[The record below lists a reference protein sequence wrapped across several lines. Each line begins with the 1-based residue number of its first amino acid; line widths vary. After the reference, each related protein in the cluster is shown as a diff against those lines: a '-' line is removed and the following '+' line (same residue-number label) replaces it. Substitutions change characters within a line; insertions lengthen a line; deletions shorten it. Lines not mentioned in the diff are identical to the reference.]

1 MAEKEQLKMPVI
13 TLVRHAEAT
22 HNAAFNE
29 TKSDFVFM
37 DAKHQDAHLTE
48 KGVNQATEV
57 GKDLEMT
64 SFDAVFCSP
73 LTRCIQTME
82 CIIPFFYDKSV
93 ITLHDNLLEKQST
106 KHICN
111 KRKTRTELI
120 ELYPNYQIVTN
131 SDLPPSYAHRESD
144 EAVAARMSSLIK
156 TICDN
161 HDKDEKILIVSHYN
175 AILALTGVELPNAG
189 RIVLKY

>member
-1 MAEKEQLKMPVI
+1 MREI
-13 TLVRHAEAT
+13 TLVRHAQAT
-22 HNAAFNE
+22 HNAAFDE

-37 DAKHQDAHLTE
+37 DKKHQDAPLTE
-48 KGVNQATEV
+48 KGVKQATEV

-82 CIIPFFYDKSV
+82 CIIPFMYDKSE
-93 ITLHDNLLEKQST
+93 ITLHDDLLEKQST

-111 KRKTRTELI
+111 KRKTRDELVA
-120 ELYPNYQIVTN
+120 LYPNYKIITN
-131 SDLPPSYAHRESD
+131 SDLPPSHAHRESD
-144 EAVAARMSSLIK
+144 EAVAERMSSLIK
-156 TICDN
+156 TICDYYN
-161 HDKDEKILIVSHYN
+161 KDEKILIVSHYN

-189 RIVLKY
+189 RLVLKY

>member
-1 MAEKEQLKMPVI
+1 MPVI

-22 HNAAFNE
+22 HNAAFHE
-29 TKSDFVFM
+29 TNSDFVFM
-37 DAKHQDAHLTE
+37 DAKHQDAPLTE
-48 KGVNQATEV
+48 KGVMQATEV

-82 CIIPFFYDKSV
+82 CILPFMYDKSV
-93 ITLHDNLLEKQST
+93 ITLHDDLLEKQST

-111 KRKTRTELI
+111 KRKTRTELV
-120 ELYPNYQIVTN
+120 ELYPNYKIVTN
-131 SDLPPSYAHRESD
+131 SDLPPTFSHRESD

-156 TICDN
+156 TICEN
-161 HDKDEKILIVSHYN
+161 NDKDEMILIVSHYN

-189 RIVLKY
+189 RLVLTY

>member
-1 MAEKEQLKMPVI
+1 MPVI

-37 DAKHQDAHLTE
+37 DPKHQDAPLTE
-48 KGVNQATEV
+48 KGVKQATEL

-82 CIIPFFYDKSV
+82 CILPYYNKSV
-93 ITLHDNLLEKQST
+93 ITLHDDLLEKQST

-111 KRKTRTELI
+111 KRKTRDELVK
-120 ELYPNYQIVTN
+120 EYPKYQIITN
-131 SDLPPSYAHRESD
+131 SDLPPTFSRRESD
-144 EAVAARMSSLIK
+144 EAVSARMSSLIK

-161 HDKDEKILIVSHYN
+161 HEKDEKILVVSHYN

-189 RIVLKY
+189 RLVLKY